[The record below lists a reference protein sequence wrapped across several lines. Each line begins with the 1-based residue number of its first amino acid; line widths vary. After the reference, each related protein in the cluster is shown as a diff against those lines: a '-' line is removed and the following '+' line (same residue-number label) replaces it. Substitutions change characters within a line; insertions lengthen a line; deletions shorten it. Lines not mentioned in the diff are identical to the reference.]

1 MKQLMLFL
9 LVCIGAYY
17 TSFAQATNQVPQ
29 YYYAPQFDDSTLFS
43 SQYSYYGGGVGFSEI
58 PVQGINTKA
67 YSIYYPSNFKYPPK
81 GKITA
86 LYIWI
91 YYSQT
96 LDPSG
101 LYKFYNFKI
110 RMGNTSRDSFAY
122 DSINKRYVLFDDEN
136 ELTTV
141 LQGNPYIFDS
151 TTLQGSP
158 IGFGLNNRK
167 WLKIP
172 LQVPFMYD
180 PNKNLVI
187 ETFINRDTLHYL
199 NSIIPYVFIDSLTP
213 NMNRIMSTVATSG
226 KYAYL
231 TNITSG
237 NSMLSCIGFDLDTTG
252 VSGVEEVYPTQ
263 LSLYPNPAT
272 ATINFSLKGSYTIS
286 TLQGALVQQGEV
298 DVANITSLSQ
308 GLYIV
313 QLLTKNGE
321 RLVGRFLK
329 E

>member
-1 MKQLMLFL
+1 
-9 LVCIGAYY
+9 
-17 TSFAQATNQVPQ
+17 
-29 YYYAPQFDDSTLFS
+29 
-43 SQYSYYGGGVGFSEI
+43 
-58 PVQGINTKA
+58 
-67 YSIYYPSNFKYPPK
+67 
-81 GKITA
+81 
-86 LYIWI
+86 
-91 YYSQT
+91 
-96 LDPSG
+96 
-101 LYKFYNFKI
+101 
-110 RMGNTSRDSFAY
+110 
-122 DSINKRYVLFDDEN
+122 
-136 ELTTV
+136 
-141 LQGNPYIFDS
+141 
-151 TTLQGSP
+151 
-158 IGFGLNNRK
+158 
-167 WLKIP
+167 
-172 LQVPFMYD
+172 MYD

-187 ETFINRDTLHYL
+187 ETFIHRDTLHYL

-286 TLQGALVQQGEV
+286 TLQGALVQQGEG